1 MKSAQ
6 VVAERLVKSAFT
18 MYAILTLMS
27 SFMSARIANSII
39 EKLNVESFKRE
50 MKKFW

>member
-6 VVAERLVKSAFT
+6 VVAERLVKSAFI
-18 MYAILTLMS
+18 MYAIPKLMS

-39 EKLNVESFKRE
+39 EKFNVESLKER
-50 MKKFW
+50 